1 MKKSLLTLFALAA
14 MSASALAADIKPALV
29 YGTGGKFD
37 KSFNEAAAAGAEKF
51 KAETGIEFR
60 DFEPTSDTQGEQAIR
75 NFASKG
81 FNPVVAVSFAWTS
94 AMEKVAAE
102 FPDTKF
108 VIVDSVVELPNVRS
122 VVYKEHEGSYLVGLL
137 AGMASKT
144 GKVGFIGGMDIPLIR
159 KFACGYAQGAK
170 AANDK
175 IEVFQNMTGTT
186 GAAWNDP
193 VRGGELTKNQID
205 QGADVI
211 YAAAGATG
219 IGVLQTA
226 ADNKKFSIGVD
237 SNQNHLHPGSVLT
250 SMVKR
255 VDLAVY
261 NAYKDAKDDK
271 FTPGIVALGV
281 KEDGVAYA
289 LDDNNKALI
298 TPEMTAAV
306 DKAKADIISGAVKVH
321 DYMADNSCPKL
332 YDMWLGR
339 VMFFILRPF
348 HIQPSERFR
357 FEYGP
362 CNRTR
367 GHRQEIRCRTRQQEH
382 QSDNCQGYDPRHHR
396 GKRCRKVDFD
406 VDPLRFLPGGCR

>member
-37 KSFNEAAAAGAEKF
+37 KSFNEAAATGAEKF
-51 KAETGIEFR
+51 KAETGIDFR

-75 NFASKG
+75 NFASRG

-122 VVYKEHEGSYLVGLL
+122 VVYKEEEGSYLVGLL

-193 VRGGELTKNQID
+193 VRGGELTKNQLD
-205 QGADVI
+205 QGADVV

-219 IGVLQTA
+219 LGVLQTA
-226 ADNKKFSIGVD
+226 ADNKKLSIGVD

-261 NAYKDAKDDK
+261 NAYTDVKNDK
-271 FTPGIVALGV
+271 FTGGIVALGV
-281 KEDGVAYA
+281 KEDGVAYS
-289 LDDNNKALI
+289 LDADNKALI
-298 TPEMTAAV
+298 TPEMIAAV
-306 DKAKADIISGAVKVH
+306 DKAKADIIAGTVKVH
-321 DYMADNSCPKL
+321 DYMSDKSCPK
-332 YDMWLGR
+332 
-339 VMFFILRPF
+339 
-348 HIQPSERFR
+348 
-357 FEYGP
+357 
-362 CNRTR
+362 
-367 GHRQEIRCRTRQQEH
+367 
-382 QSDNCQGYDPRHHR
+382 
-396 GKRCRKVDFD
+396 
-406 VDPLRFLPGGCR
+406 

>member
-37 KSFNEAAAAGAEKF
+37 KSFNEAAATGAEKF
-51 KAETGIEFR
+51 KAETGTEYR

-75 NFASKG
+75 NFASRG

-108 VIVDSVVELPNVRS
+108 VIIDSVVELPNVRS
-122 VVYKEHEGSYLVGLL
+122 VVYKEEEGSYLVGLL

-193 VRGGELTKNQID
+193 VRGGELTKNQLD
-205 QGADVI
+205 QGADVV

-219 IGVLQTA
+219 LGVLQTV
-226 ADNKKFSIGVD
+226 ADNKKYSIGVD

-261 NAYKDAKDDK
+261 NAFKDTKDDK
-271 FTPGIVALGV
+271 FTAGVTALGV

-289 LDDNNKALI
+289 VDDNNKALI

-306 DKAKADIISGAVKVH
+306 EKAKADIIAGTVKVH
-321 DYMADNSCPKL
+321 DYMSDNSCPK
-332 YDMWLGR
+332 
-339 VMFFILRPF
+339 
-348 HIQPSERFR
+348 
-357 FEYGP
+357 
-362 CNRTR
+362 
-367 GHRQEIRCRTRQQEH
+367 
-382 QSDNCQGYDPRHHR
+382 
-396 GKRCRKVDFD
+396 
-406 VDPLRFLPGGCR
+406 